1 MLKCF
6 GKSVLK
12 GIAVGKIYL
21 YRKKEFVLTQDK
33 VENVEAEIERFERP
47 GRKLPVS
54 WKACMKKR

>member
-21 YRKKEFVLTQDK
+21 YRKKEFVLTPDF
-33 VENVEAEIERFERP
+33 RFRVLHLILCQHKFLFVVQIYLAYRYP
-47 GRKLPVS
+47 F
-54 WKACMKKR
+54 